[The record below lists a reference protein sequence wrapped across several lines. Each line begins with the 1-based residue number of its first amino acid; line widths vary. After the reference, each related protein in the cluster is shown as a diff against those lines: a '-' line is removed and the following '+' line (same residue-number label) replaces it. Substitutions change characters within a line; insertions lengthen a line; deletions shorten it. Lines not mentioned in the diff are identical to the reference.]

1 MKDKIGIILGL
12 LVTILVILTIAVYI
26 MNIGTIELTELTT
39 LAMVIILILAAS
51 YLIWDRA
58 KNVRKGLPAKDERL
72 ININYKAGYYG
83 FIAAL
88 FSPLVGQFVA
98 DIILGRE
105 LTGSQVTAVTVIVS
119 GLVFVVSYLYLAR
132 KGN

>member
-12 LVTILVILTIAVYI
+12 LATILVILTIAVYI
-26 MNIGTIELTELTT
+26 MNAGTIELTESAT
-39 LAMVIILILAAS
+39 LAIVIILILAAS
-51 YLIWDRA
+51 YIIWDRA
-58 KNVRKGLPAKDERL
+58 KNIRKGLSAKDERL

-88 FSPLVGQFVA
+88 FSPLVGQFIA

-105 LTGSQVTAVTVIVS
+105 LTGSQVTAITVIVS

>member
-12 LVTILVILTIAVYI
+12 LATILVILTIAVYI
-26 MNIGTIELTELTT
+26 MNAGTIKLTESAT
-39 LAMVIILILAAS
+39 LAIVIILILAAS
-51 YLIWDRA
+51 YIIWDRA
-58 KNVRKGLPAKDERL
+58 KNVRKGLSAKDERL

-88 FSPLVGQFVA
+88 FSPLAGQFIA